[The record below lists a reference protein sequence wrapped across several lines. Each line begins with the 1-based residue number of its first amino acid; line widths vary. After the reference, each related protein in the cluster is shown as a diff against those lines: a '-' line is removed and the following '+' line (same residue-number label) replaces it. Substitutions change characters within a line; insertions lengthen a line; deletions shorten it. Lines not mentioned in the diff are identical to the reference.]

1 MNGVMKKEDKINH
14 WSLFK
19 IMFMS
24 YVVTGI
30 FTNLSNN
37 VINVEFFSFMWT
49 HENFF
54 IISGLALIVVCLGTV
69 LAGIM
74 IALLL
79 PAYVLSA
86 VFLGKSKRINRFINK
101 LSQSKPLIPSLI
113 AILFVV
119 VFTIVG
125 YL

>member
-24 YVVTGI
+24 YV
-30 FTNLSNN
+30 SNN
-37 VINVEFFSFMWT
+37 VINDEFFSFMWT

-54 IISGLALIVVCLGTV
+54 IISGLALIIVCLGTV

-119 VFTIVG
+119 VFAIVG

>member
-37 VINVEFFSFMWT
+37 VINDEFFSFMWT

-101 LSQSKPLIPSLI
+101 LSQSKPLIPSLL
-113 AILFVV
+113 AILIVV